1 MAIQVRNLVPKDINL
16 STHVAVSYYIIET
29 NKYENREDFAVF
41 SSFYILYIVAY
52 VSWVENDSR
61 YN

>member
-1 MAIQVRNLVPKDINL
+1 MATQVRNLVPKDINL
-16 STHVAVSYYIIET
+16 SGHAAVSYYIIET
-29 NKYENREDFAVF
+29 NKYENREDFAGF
-41 SSFYILYIVAY
+41 LSSYISYIVAY